1 MCGICFILGRNK
13 LTSER
18 TAKFIEASNNI
29 IERGPDNTTISYDDT
44 SFMCFQRLKIND
56 LTDAGNQPMFHEEVF
71 LLCNGEIYNHEELKS
86 EYYLECKSHS
96 DCEVVLMLYLKLKEW
111 YSMKEAVMMLP
122 QLLDGEFAFVIYDKK
137 EGWVHICRDPYGV
150 RPLFWYNSDEELGV
164 CSELKGI
171 HTLNGVLVEQFP
183 SGHIC
188 SVSEELGTI
197 MQQYQ
202 EHDIQ
207 YKTGTIEEDALAT
220 IQHNFTNAVKKRL
233 MSDRPICSLLSGGLD
248 SSLVSAILAR
258 EIAPN
263 KLTTFSI
270 GIQGST
276 DLIYAKKVADHIG
289 SIHHSVELMEEDFC
303 NAIEETIRII
313 ESYDITSVRASVG
326 NYLISRY
333 ISEKTDFKV
342 VYNGDYS
349 DEVCGGYMYFK
360 KAPNGDEFHKEC
372 CRLVKD
378 ICFFDSL
385 RSDRTISSQGLEAR
399 VPFSDKAF
407 VSHYMSIDP
416 KLRMSNDKIEK
427 YMLRKAFDGIN
438 LLPHEVLF
446 RSKVAFSDGVSSTH
460 MSWHEVI
467 KDYIGMHVT
476 NEEFN
481 REKERYTF
489 NPPETKEAYYYRKV
503 FDSHYPNSQHNIP
516 YMWLP
521 KWCGDIKDPS
531 ARVLEFYEEDNKPM
545 PEKLGP
551 IGVSVGSY
559 QYRPNYI
566 EYAS

>member
-1 MCGICFILGRNK
+1 MCGIFFVLGRNK
-13 LTSER
+13 FSSKR
-18 TAKFIEASNNI
+18 TVEFIEASNNI
-29 IERGPDNTTISYDDT
+29 IERGPDNTTISYDDK

-56 LTDAGNQPMFHEEVF
+56 LTDAGNQPMFHDEVF
-71 LLCNGEIYNHEELKS
+71 LLCNGEIYNHEILKS
-86 EYYLECKSHS
+86 EYYLDCKSLS

-137 EGWVHICRDPYGV
+137 EGCVHICRDPYGV

-188 SVSEELGTI
+188 SISEQHGTI
-197 MQQYQ
+197 MQQYH
-202 EHDIQ
+202 EHTIVYKKETVEEKALMDIR
-207 YKTGTIEEDALAT
+207 I
-220 IQHNFTNAVKKRL
+220 IFTSAVRKRL
-233 MSDRPICSLLSGGLD
+233 MSDRPVCSLLSGGLD

-258 EIAPN
+258 EISPK

-270 GIQGST
+270 GIRGST
-276 DLIYAKKVADHIG
+276 DLVYAQKVADHIG
-289 SIHHSVELMEEDFC
+289 SIHHSVELMEENFC

-326 NYLISRY
+326 NYLISKY
-333 ISEKTDFKV
+333 IAENTDFKV

-360 KAPNGDEFHKEC
+360 KAPSEKAFHNEC

-399 VPFSDKAF
+399 VPFSDKDF
-407 VSHYMSIDP
+407 VTHYMSMDP

-427 YMLRKAFDGIN
+427 YMLRKAFDGTD
-438 LLPHEVLF
+438 LLPNEVLF

-460 MSWHEVI
+460 RSWHDVI
-467 KDYIGMHVT
+467 KDYIGMRVT
-476 NEEFN
+476 DEEFN
-481 REKERYTF
+481 REKDKYTF
-489 NPPETKEAYYYRKV
+489 NKPETKEAYYYRKV
-503 FDSHYPNSQHNIP
+503 FEKYYPNSEHVIP

-531 ARVLEFYEEDNKPM
+531 ARELEFYKEDNKPM
-545 PEKLGP
+545 PKSNLCLC
-551 IGVSVGSY
+551 
-559 QYRPNYI
+559 
-566 EYAS
+566 

>member
-1 MCGICFILGRNK
+1 MCGIFFVLGRNK
-13 LTSER
+13 FSSER
-18 TAKFIEASNNI
+18 TAEFIEASNKI
-29 IERGPDNTTISYDDT
+29 IDRGPDNTTISYDDK
-44 SFMCFQRLKIND
+44 SFMCFQRLKVND
-56 LTDAGNQPMFHEEVF
+56 LTDAGNQPMFHDEVF
-71 LLCNGEIYNHEELKS
+71 LLCNGEIYNHEELKC
-86 EYYLECKSHS
+86 EYYLDCKSHS

-111 YSMKEAVMMLP
+111 YGVKEAVMMLP

-150 RPLFWYNSDEELGV
+150 RPLFWYHSDDELGI
-164 CSELKGI
+164 CSEFKGI
-171 HTLNGVLVEQFP
+171 HILNGKLVEQFP
-183 SGHIC
+183 SGHIL
-188 SVSEELGTI
+188 SVSEQDGKV
-197 MQQYQ
+197 MQQYN
-202 EHDIQ
+202 EHEIV
-207 YKTGTIEEDALAT
+207 YNNGTVEEEALMV
-220 IQHNFTNAVKKRL
+220 IRRNFTNAVKKRL

-258 EIAPN
+258 EIAPK

-276 DLIYAKKVADHIG
+276 DLIYAKKVAEHIG
-289 SIHHSVELMEEDFC
+289 SIHHTVELQEEDFC
-303 NAIEETIRII
+303 KAIEETIRII

-326 NYLISRY
+326 NYLISKY
-333 ISEKTDFKV
+333 IADNTDFKV

-399 VPFSDKAF
+399 VPFSDNVF

-438 LLPHEVLF
+438 LLPHDVLF

-460 MSWHEVI
+460 RSWHDVI
-467 KDYIGMHVT
+467 KDYVGMRVT
-476 NEEFN
+476 DVEFN
-481 REKERYTF
+481 REKDKYTF
-489 NPPETKEAYYYRKV
+489 NPPETKEAYYYRQV
-503 FDSHYPNSQHNIP
+503 FEKYYPNMEHIIP

-531 ARVLEFYEEDNKPM
+531 ARELEFYEEDNKPM
-545 PEKLGP
+545 PVKLDS
-551 IGVSVGSY
+551 IGISVCY
-559 QYRPNYI
+559 NQYRPNYVKF
-566 EYAS
+566 AS

>member
-1 MCGICFILGRNK
+1 MCGIFFVLGVDK
-13 LTSER
+13 FSSQR
-18 TAKFIEASNNI
+18 TVEFIEASNNI
-29 IERGPDNTTISYDDT
+29 IVRGPDNTTISYDDKA
-44 SFMCFQRLKIND
+44 FMCFQRLKIND
-56 LTDAGNQPMFHEEVF
+56 LTDAGNQPMFHDEVF
-71 LLCNGEIYNHEELKS
+71 LLCNGEIYNSEELKS

-137 EGWVHICRDPYGV
+137 ERWVHICRDPYGV
-150 RPLFWYNSDEELGV
+150 RPLFWYHSDEELGV

-171 HTLNGVLVEQFP
+171 HTLNAKLVQQFP

-188 SVSEELGTI
+188 SVNVNDKDETF
-197 MQQYQ
+197 MQQYHKH
-202 EHDIQ
+202 EITYDS
-207 YKTGTIEEDALAT
+207 GTIENVALST
-220 IQHNFTNAVKKRL
+220 IRKNFVNAVKKRL

-258 EIAPN
+258 EIAPQ

-270 GIQGST
+270 GVQGST
-276 DLIYAKKVADHIG
+276 DLIYAKKVADYIG
-289 SIHHSVELMEEDFC
+289 SIHHSVELTEEEFC
-303 NAIEETIRII
+303 AAIEDTIRII

-326 NYLISRY
+326 NYLISKY

-360 KAPNGDEFHKEC
+360 KAPSEEAFHNEC

-399 VPFSDKAF
+399 VPFSDKEF
-407 VSHYMSIDP
+407 VTHYMSIDP
-416 KLRMSNDKIEK
+416 KLRMSNDNIEK
-427 YMLRKAFDGIN
+427 YMLRKAFDGTD
-438 LLPHEVLF
+438 LLPNEVLF
-446 RSKVAFSDGVSSTH
+446 RSKVAFSDGVSSINR
-460 MSWHEVI
+460 SWHEVI
-467 KDYIGMHVT
+467 RDYIGLRVT
-476 NEEFN
+476 DAEFK
-481 REKERYTF
+481 REKEKYTF
-489 NPPETKEAYYYRKV
+489 NQPETKEAYYYRKV
-503 FDSHYPNSQHNIP
+503 FEQHYPNSEHIIP

-531 ARVLEFYEEDNKPM
+531 ARELEFYEEDN
-545 PEKLGP
+545 
-551 IGVSVGSY
+551 
-559 QYRPNYI
+559 
-566 EYAS
+566 

>member
-1 MCGICFILGRNK
+1 MCGIFFILGRNK
-13 LTSER
+13 FTSER
-18 TAKFIEASNNI
+18 TAEFIEASNKI

-44 SFMCFQRLKIND
+44 SFMCFQRLKVND
-56 LTDAGNQPMFHEEVF
+56 LTDAGNQPMFHDEVF

-137 EGWVHICRDPYGV
+137 EGWVHVCRDPYGV
-150 RPLFWYNSDEELGV
+150 RPLFWYNSDEEIGV

-171 HTLNGVLVEQFP
+171 HTLNGILVEQFP

-188 SVSEELGTI
+188 SITEQHGTI
-197 MQQYQ
+197 MQQYH
-202 EHDIQ
+202 EHKIVYKKETVEEKALIDIR
-207 YKTGTIEEDALAT
+207 D
-220 IQHNFTNAVKKRL
+220 NFTNAVKKRL
-233 MSDRPICSLLSGGLD
+233 MSDRPVCSLLSGGLD

-289 SIHHSVELMEEDFC
+289 SIHHSVELKETDFC

-326 NYLISRY
+326 NYLISKY
-333 ISEKTDFKV
+333 IAENTDFKV

-360 KAPNGDEFHKEC
+360 KAPDGDEFHKEC
-372 CRLVKD
+372 CRLVSD

-407 VSHYMSIDP
+407 VTHYMSIDP

-427 YMLRKAFDGIN
+427 YMLRKAFDGTD
-438 LLPHEVLF
+438 LLPNEVLF

-460 MSWHEVI
+460 RSWHDVI
-467 KDYIGMHVT
+467 KDYIDMRITDV
-476 NEEFN
+476 EFTE
-481 REKERYTF
+481 EKEKYTF
-489 NPPETKEAYYYRKV
+489 NKPETKEAYYYRKV
-503 FDSHYPNSQHNIP
+503 FDKYYPNSEHVIP

-531 ARVLEFYEEDNKPM
+531 ARELDFYKEDNKPM
-545 PEKLGP
+545 PIKHHNIVVYSWMHQLSP
-551 IGVSVGSY
+551 HSIKF
-559 QYRPNYI
+559 
-566 EYAS
+566 AS